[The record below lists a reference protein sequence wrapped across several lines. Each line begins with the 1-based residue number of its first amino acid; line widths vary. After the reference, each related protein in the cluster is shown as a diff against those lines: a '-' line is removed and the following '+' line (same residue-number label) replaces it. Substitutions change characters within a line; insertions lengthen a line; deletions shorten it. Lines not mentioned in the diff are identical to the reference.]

1 MPTFTII
8 SCVNQ
13 LLRIGAKPIFVDS
26 DPTTWNMKVEDVK
39 RKITRKTKLI
49 MIVHIYGLTV
59 NLDPI
64 LKVAKS
70 HKIKVLEDAAEVIGQ
85 EYKGRKCGSFG
96 DISTFSFY
104 PNKHITTGE
113 GGNDSN

>member
-1 MPTFTII
+1 
-8 SCVNQ
+8 
-13 LLRIGAKPIFVDS
+13 
-26 DPTTWNMKVEDVK
+26 
-39 RKITRKTKLI
+39 

-85 EYKGRKCGSFG
+85 EYKGRKCGSFW
-96 DISTFSFY
+96 
-104 PNKHITTGE
+104 
-113 GGNDSN
+113 